1 MNVDN
6 EIHSEDKVRSLM
18 ESTVGSS
25 GTSQT
30 LQSVSFTA
38 INDKLAIELREISNF
53 GDERN
58 SSQGLRAVPMN
69 GITFLARLSAAHL
82 PSGGRKTRWSESSNA
97 KSIHSR
103 IRGDLPVKE
112 LIGAGRSLI
121 EMRRKRRIL

>member
-1 MNVDN
+1 
-6 EIHSEDKVRSLM
+6 M

-58 SSQGLRAVPMN
+58 SSQGLWAVPMD
-69 GITFLARLSAAHL
+69 GITFQAHLSAAHL
-82 PSGGRKTRWSESSNA
+82 PSGRQWWETLQCKVHSFSN
-97 KSIHSR
+97 
-103 IRGDLPVKE
+103 
-112 LIGAGRSLI
+112 
-121 EMRRKRRIL
+121 